1 MSRGLEGLG
10 LACLVAAITLPFL
23 DKPFHIDDLYTLQG
37 IENVLRNPLDPI
49 GGMVGWAS
57 EPRLLRHF
65 ELNPPFLPYFLA
77 PFARIG
83 GTSEILLHAAMIPFY
98 LALAGSLL
106 WLGRRFTGS
115 SWLVLLLVMTSP
127 AVTVSGNLMRDVPA
141 TALAVSAIAATIA
154 GTDRGRNALL
164 LLGGVLAGLA
174 MLTKYSSTV
183 LLGLLPLYP
192 VLHAS
197 ARRALWSSVAFA
209 MFGLWC
215 AHNLWVYG
223 EIHVVAISQG
233 GLGPWRAWRDN
244 LCGLPVV
251 MGSICVLLPALLAR
265 SVVRRDTSV
274 LAAIALGVGL
284 CVWATLRYLEGA
296 ADVEYLFWSL
306 CGSGLLI
313 ACALEALRGAAPL
326 LRRSRDPAARD
337 SLFLFAWLCAPLLFS
352 VVSVPFQAVRHL
364 IMALP
369 PSVLLGV
376 RLLERGGRTG
386 PLLRSPA
393 LVILVGVQAVLG
405 WLVAVADYDL
415 AAAYRDVAAETR
427 ARWIGDGTTT
437 WYLGG
442 WGWIYYAERAGL
454 HALSYR
460 RPFPREGDRIV
471 QPMYVSRVNDVQGL
485 PGSAQRA
492 RKLDEITRSGRVP
505 FRSVHADGANFY
517 AVIARR
523 EQRRRPTLP
532 FRWLPREPV
541 ERFEIYQIR
550 AGPDA

>member
-1 MSRGLEGLG
+1 MPRGWEGLG

-23 DKPFHIDDLYTLQG
+23 DKPFHIDDVFTLQG
-37 IENVLRNPLDPI
+37 IENVLRSPLDPI
-49 GGMVGWAS
+49 GGMVGWAT
-57 EPRLLRHF
+57 EPRLLRRF

-77 PFARIG
+77 PFARISG
-83 GTSEILLHAAMIPFY
+83 SSEIVLHAAMIPFY
-98 LALAGSLL
+98 LALGASLL
-106 WLGRRFTGS
+106 WLGRRFTHS

-154 GTDRGRNALL
+154 GTDRGRSALL

-183 LLGLLPLYP
+183 LLGLLPLYA
-192 VLHAS
+192 VLHGS
-197 ARRALWSSVAFA
+197 ARRAVWSAVPVA

-215 AHNLWVYG
+215 AHNLWTYG
-223 EIHVVAISQG
+223 EIHVVAISQDDL
-233 GLGPWRAWRDN
+233 GLGRAWLDN

-251 MGSICVLLPALLAR
+251 MGSICLLLPALLAR
-265 SVVRRDTSV
+265 SVVRRDKSV
-274 LAAIALGVGL
+274 LAATALGAGL
-284 CVWATLRYLEGA
+284 CGWATLRYLEAA
-296 ADVEYLFWSL
+296 ADAEYLFWSL
-306 CGSGLLI
+306 CGSGLLV

-326 LRRSRDPAARD
+326 LRGSRDRDSRD

-376 RLLERGGRTG
+376 RLLERGDRASA
-386 PLLRSPA
+386 LLRSPA
-393 LVILVGVQAVLG
+393 MVILIGVQAALAG
-405 WLVAVADYDL
+405 LVAVADYDL
-415 AAAYRDVAAETR
+415 ADAYRDVAAEAR
-427 ARWIGDGTTT
+427 ARWSGDGTTT
-437 WYLGG
+437 WYLGN
-442 WGWIYYAERAGL
+442 WGWIHYADHAGL
-454 HALSYR
+454 RVLGYR

-471 QPMYVSRVNDVQGL
+471 QPVYVSRVNDVESL
-485 PGSAQRA
+485 PGSARRA
-492 RKLDEITRSGRVP
+492 RKVDEITRSGRVP

-517 AVIARR
+517 AVVARR
-523 EQRRRPTLP
+523 GQGRRPNLP

-550 AGPDA
+550 AALAD